1 MVRAAWSSQQASRKF
16 WPPTANSAAS
26 VLPMVPV
33 PMMATV
39 LSEIATVVH
48 LS

>member
-1 MVRAAWSSQQASRKF
+1 
-16 WPPTANSAAS
+16 

-39 LSEIATVVH
+39 VSERATLVNLS
-48 LS
+48 